1 MLQERLQSKEADT
14 TCDFRISSEG
24 LPLLLPHMT
33 KQIVRASMKDF
44 RLLLA
49 NKVISFSTFKGS
61 DFAVALKELN
71 HARCC
76 VVALT
81 TGGFD
86 DSETDLTCLSFYAML
101 LFTLLIVKRIWILI
115 WYLFAEGPDAS
126 TNPGAMS
133 TAVACWKGRSNIS
146 VLITKAEA
154 DQMYQR
160 LSFGDK
166 VAEPTLAEAK
176 PITPD
181 EVAVGMVEVESKRIQ
196 IDDLQ
201 STDAGSKIDQVVTHN
216 IDEELQNGT
225 VPGNAD

>member
-1 MLQERLQSKEADT
+1 MKIVSAGMKIFERLQSKEADT

-81 TGGFD
+81 T
-86 DSETDLTCLSFYAML
+86 
-101 LFTLLIVKRIWILI
+101 
-115 WYLFAEGPDAS
+115 EGPDAS

-166 VAEPTLAEAK
+166 LAEPTLAEAK

-225 VPGNAD
+225 VPGNGD